1 LHGREKIIQHEKLV
15 RNKKA
20 CASNNKLQAQK
31 NLALGEVSALLG
43 RA

>member
-1 LHGREKIIQHEKLV
+1 V

-31 NLALGEVSALLG
+31 NLALGEVLRVGARLKSSNYLLLTK
-43 RA
+43 

>member
-1 LHGREKIIQHEKLV
+1 VREKIVSHEKLG

-31 NLALGEVSALLG
+31 NLALSEVSAPLG
-43 RA
+43 EA